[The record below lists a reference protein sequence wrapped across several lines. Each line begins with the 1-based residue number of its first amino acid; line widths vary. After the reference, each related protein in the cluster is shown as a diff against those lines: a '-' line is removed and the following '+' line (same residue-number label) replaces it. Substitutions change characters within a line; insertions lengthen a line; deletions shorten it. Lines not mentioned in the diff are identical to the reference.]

1 MSKNIATASK
11 ALTAELEAG
20 HTGQDDLRAY
30 FAGLDG
36 LVEQVRAVKAL
47 YKRELAVEASRR
59 SRSKKKVELE
69 EMKRRLAELEA
80 GE

>member
-20 HTGQDDLRAY
+20 HASQDDLSAY

-36 LVEQVRAVKAL
+36 LIEQVRAVKAL
-47 YKRELAVEASRR
+47 YKKELAVEASRR
-59 SRSKKKVELE
+59 SRTKKRVELDA
-69 EMKRRLAELEA
+69 MKRRLAELEA
-80 GE
+80 GK